1 MSKSLSADDLLPLVA
16 CLPAQERLRLLRM
29 IKAPLDS
36 DASVYGACP
45 PAREEFSTDDG
56 ALAWDAEGWE
66 EFG

>member
-1 MSKSLSADDLLPLVA
+1 
-16 CLPAQERLRLLRM
+16 M
-29 IKAPLDS
+29 IKAPLGS